1 MSFPIKNGDFSIAM
15 LVYQR
20 VIIDE
25 SRKNVALIW
34 LVDPTHLKNH
44 GVRQLGLLFPIEWK
58 NKKWPKP
65 PTSYVRGEEVG
76 EHPLEMKWLK
86 YGENHL
92 QRMEFQLPLR

>member
-1 MSFPIKNGDFSIAM
+1 M

-58 NKKWPKP
+58 NKK
-65 PTSYVRGEEVG
+65 
-76 EHPLEMKWLK
+76 
-86 YGENHL
+86 
-92 QRMEFQLPLR
+92 